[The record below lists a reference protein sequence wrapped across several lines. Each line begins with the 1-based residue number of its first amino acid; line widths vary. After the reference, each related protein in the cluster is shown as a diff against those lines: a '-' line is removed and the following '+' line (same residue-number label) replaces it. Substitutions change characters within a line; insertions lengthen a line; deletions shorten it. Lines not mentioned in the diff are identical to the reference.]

1 MRKIRE
7 SRRKNV
13 LVVKV
18 VVKLWNRLFREIV
31 ESLEIA
37 EAWLRKAL
45 GPVLAESG
53 LFVSTEQVISRHPFQ
68 PQVLCDSVTSSPEL
82 LKFH

>member
-1 MRKIRE
+1 M
-7 SRRKNV
+7 
-13 LVVKV
+13 VVKV

>member
-18 VVKLWNRLFREIV
+18 VVELWNRLFREIV

-68 PQVLCDSVTSSPEL
+68 PQVLCDSVVSSPEL

>member
-1 MRKIRE
+1 VRKIRE

-18 VVKLWNRLFREIV
+18 VVELWNRLFREIV

-68 PQVLCDSVTSSPEL
+68 PQVLCDSVVSSPEL

>member
-18 VVKLWNRLFREIV
+18 VVELWNRLFREIV